1 MFEVLP
7 AASFDKLNV
16 WVFLAATAEVLVCR
30 RRGGSRC
37 VESASA
43 SVDDI
48 PDGISHGGIGRLLFR
63 VFDVVIN
70 LKEGTMADS
79 KYALAII
86 CHTYIFFVT

>member
-7 AASFDKLNV
+7 AASFDQLNV
-16 WVFLAATAEVLVCR
+16 WVFLVATAEVLVCR
-30 RRGGSRC
+30 RRGGFRC

-79 KYALAII
+79 KYTLAII